1 MLLREG
7 SGADEHLE
15 AYIQASVLRRAVQA
29 SEGGETSAVLLAQS
43 RETTRARFHDARAQL
58 ERAGWQCDR
67 LLLRGVDDRH
77 SWGSE

>member
-1 MLLREG
+1 MLREG
-7 SGADEHLE
+7 SGAQEHLE
-15 AYIQASVLRRAVQA
+15 AYIEASVLRRAVQA
-29 SEGGETSAVLLAQS
+29 SERGEASAALLPRS
-43 RETTRARFHDARAQL
+43 RETARAHFRDARAEL